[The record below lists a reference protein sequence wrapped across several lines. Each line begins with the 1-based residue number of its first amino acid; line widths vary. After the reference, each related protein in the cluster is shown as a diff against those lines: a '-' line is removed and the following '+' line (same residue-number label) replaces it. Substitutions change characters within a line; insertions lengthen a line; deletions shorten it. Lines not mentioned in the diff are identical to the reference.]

1 MSKLILP
8 AATALFL
15 LLFYLGLPDL
25 ISARISFPSTQSEN
39 EFNRSGKNTID
50 RKDLILIFCITIF
63 FGFVDFY
70 GLGNKTSVESFYNLG
85 GKSAVFTFDKP
96 SVPVETDFFTGVGYG
111 EYTFSYSE
119 NGIDYTAA
127 FSFTQN
133 AGDVLRWVRYDLSV
147 SAPVLAVRIEG
158 TGDAWLGE
166 TAFFDDNGI
175 IIHTTCSIP
184 ELTDEQKYICRTYDF
199 MNSSYFDEI
208 YHARTA
214 WEHLHNVYPYEISH
228 PPLGKLIISVGIL
241 LFGMTPFGWRFSGT
255 LFGVLMLP
263 VMYIF
268 IKKLFG
274 SRRCAVC
281 ASVVFATDFMHY
293 VQTRIATI
301 DTYAVFFILLMYLFM
316 YLFISE
322 GNLSAL
328 ALSGLFFGFGAASKW
343 TCLYAG
349 SGLAVI
355 WTVYWIINRKK
366 GFQAFLKNSIF
377 CIFFFVALPCLI
389 YYLSYLPYAWSRGIR
404 GFFNREVLDI
414 LLANQNYMF
423 SYHSKLVAEH
433 PYSSVWYQWVLN
445 IRPIL
450 YYLQYYDDG
459 TRSSFGAFLNPSLCW
474 GGLLALFV
482 LFFRAFAL
490 REKVALFILTGY
502 FAQLVPWMFVSRLT
516 FEYHYFPCSVFLVL
530 ALAYVFRLMENETK
544 RGKAYPLAFAA
555 LSGALF
561 ILFYPALSGIRVD
574 SRLASQLL
582 GWLPTW
588 PF

>member
-1 MSKLILP
+1 MSRLILP
-8 AATALFL
+8 AATAVFL

-25 ISARISFPSTQSEN
+25 CSASISLSSPQAVN
-39 EFNRSGKNTID
+39 EFSRSGKKTID
-50 RKDLILIFCITIF
+50 RTDVILILCITVF

-70 GLGNKTSVESFYNLG
+70 GLGNKTSIESFSDLG
-85 GKSAVFTFDKP
+85 GKSAVFTFDRP

-119 NGIDYTAA
+119 NGTDYTIA

-133 AGDVLRWVRYDLSV
+133 AGDVLRWKRYSMSV
-147 SAPVLAVRIEG
+147 SAPVLTVRIEG

-166 TAFFDDNGI
+166 AAFFDENGSI
-175 IIHTTCSIP
+175 IRTACSIP
-184 ELTDEQKYICRTYDF
+184 ELADEQKFVCRTSDY

-228 PPLGKLIISVGIL
+228 PPLGKLIIAVGIL

-268 IKKLFG
+268 VKKMFG
-274 SRRCAVC
+274 SRCCSVC
-281 ASVVFATDFMHY
+281 ATVVFATDFMHF

-322 GNLSAL
+322 ENNSAL
-328 ALSGLFFGFGAASKW
+328 AFSGLFFGLGAASKW

-349 SGLAVI
+349 AGLAVI
-355 WTVYWIINRKK
+355 WAVYWIVNRTK
-366 GFQAFLKNSIF
+366 GLSAFLKNSLL
-377 CIFFFVALPCLI
+377 CVIFFIVLPCLI
-389 YYLSYLPYAWSRGIR
+389 YYLSYLPYASARGIQ
-404 GFFNREVLDI
+404 GCFSREGLNI
-414 LLANQNYMF
+414 LLDNQKYMF
-423 SYHSKLVAEH
+423 SYHSNLVAEH

-459 TRSSFGAFLNPSLCW
+459 TRSSFGAFLNPALCW

-482 LFFRAFAL
+482 LLFRAIAL
-490 REKVALFILTGY
+490 CEKEALFILAGY
-502 FAQLVPWMFVSRLT
+502 FAQLVPWVFVKRLT
-516 FEYHYFPCSVFLVL
+516 FEYHYFPCSIFLVL
-530 ALAYVFRLMENETK
+530 ALSYVFRLFENETK
-544 RGKAYPLAFAA
+544 RGKVYPFAFAA

-561 ILFYPALSGIRVD
+561 ILFYPVLSGIRVD
-574 SRLASQLL
+574 SSLASQLL

>member
-8 AATALFL
+8 VATAVFL

-25 ISARISFPSTQSEN
+25 RFARLSLPGQD
-39 EFNRSGKNTID
+39 EFLRGKYDKKAVD
-50 RKDLILIFCITIF
+50 RKDIFLILIITAL
-63 FGFVDFY
+63 FGFVDFFS
-70 GLGNKTSVESFYNLG
+70 LGNRTSVESFVMLG
-85 GKSAVFTFDKP
+85 GKSAVFTFESP
-96 SVPVETDFFTGVGYG
+96 SVPVEADFFTGVGYG
-111 EYTFSYSE
+111 EYTFSFSE
-119 NGIDYTAA
+119 DGSDFTEA

-133 AGDVLRWVRYDLSV
+133 AGDVLRWEKTGMAVTS
-147 SAPVLAVRIEG
+147 PVICIRISG
-158 TGDAWLGE
+158 SGDAWLGE
-166 TAFFDDNGI
+166 AAFYDAQGNLI
-175 IIHTTCSIP
+175 PAVCSIP
-184 ELTDEQKYICRTYDF
+184 ELSDEQAYVCRTYNF

-214 WEHLHNVYPYEISH
+214 WEHLNNVYPYEISH
-228 PPLGKLIISVGIL
+228 PPLGKLIISLGIL

-263 VMYIF
+263 VMYVF
-268 IKKLFG
+268 VKKLFG

-281 ASVVFATDFMHY
+281 ATVVFAADFMHY

-316 YLFISE
+316 YIFISE
-322 GNLSAL
+322 DSNAAL
-328 ALSGLFFGFGAASKW
+328 ALSGLFFGLGAASKW

-349 SGLAVI
+349 AGLAVI
-355 WTVYWIINRKK
+355 WAVYWFVNRKK
-366 GFQAFLKNSIF
+366 GQAAFLRNVLL
-377 CIFFFVALPCLI
+377 CLVFFVALPCLI
-389 YYLSYLPYAWSRGIR
+389 YYLSYIPYFRAGGAGRIFSR
-404 GFFNREVLDI
+404 EALDI
-414 LLANQNYMF
+414 VLANQEYMF

-450 YYLQYYDDG
+450 YYLEYFDDG
-459 TRSSFGAFLNPSLCW
+459 TRSSFGAFLNPALCW

-482 LFFRAFAL
+482 LIFRGIAL
-490 REKVALFILTGY
+490 REREALFILAGY
-502 FAQLVPWMFVSRLT
+502 FAQLVPWMFVTRLT
-516 FEYHYFPCSVFLVL
+516 FEYHYFPSSVFLVL
-530 ALAYVFRLMENETK
+530 ALAYIFRLMENETEH
-544 RGKAYPLAFAA
+544 GKAYPVAFAA
-555 LSGALF
+555 LSVALF
-561 ILFYPALSGIRVD
+561 ILFYPVLSGLRAD

>member
-8 AATALFL
+8 VATAVFL

-25 ISARISFPSTQSEN
+25 RFARLSLPGQD
-39 EFNRSGKNTID
+39 EFLRGKYDKKAVD
-50 RKDLILIFCITIF
+50 RKDIFLILIITAL
-63 FGFVDFY
+63 FGFVDFFS
-70 GLGNKTSVESFYNLG
+70 LGNRTSVESFVMLG
-85 GKSAVFTFDKP
+85 GKSAVFTFESP
-96 SVPVETDFFTGVGYG
+96 SVPVEADFFTGVGYG
-111 EYTFSYSE
+111 EYTFSFSE
-119 NGIDYTAA
+119 DGSDFTEA

-133 AGDVLRWVRYDLSV
+133 AGDVLRWEKTGMAVTS
-147 SAPVLAVRIEG
+147 PVICIRISG
-158 TGDAWLGE
+158 SGDAWLGE
-166 TAFFDDNGI
+166 AAFYDAQGNLI
-175 IIHTTCSIP
+175 PAVCSIP
-184 ELTDEQKYICRTYDF
+184 ELSDEQAYVCRTYNF

-214 WEHLHNVYPYEISH
+214 WEHLNNVYPYEISH
-228 PPLGKLIISVGIL
+228 PPLGKLIISLGIL

-263 VMYIF
+263 VMYVF
-268 IKKLFG
+268 VKKLFG

-281 ASVVFATDFMHY
+281 ATVVFAADFMHY

-316 YLFISE
+316 YIFISE
-322 GNLSAL
+322 ESNAAL
-328 ALSGLFFGFGAASKW
+328 ALSGLFFGLGAASKW

-349 SGLAVI
+349 AGLAVI
-355 WTVYWIINRKK
+355 WAVYWFVNRKK
-366 GFQAFLKNSIF
+366 GQAAFLRNVLL
-377 CIFFFVALPCLI
+377 CLVFFVALPCLI
-389 YYLSYLPYAWSRGIR
+389 YYLSYIPYFRAGGAGRIFSR
-404 GFFNREVLDI
+404 EALDI
-414 LLANQNYMF
+414 VLANQEYMF

-450 YYLQYYDDG
+450 YYLEYFDDG
-459 TRSSFGAFLNPSLCW
+459 TRSSFGAFLNPALCW

-482 LFFRAFAL
+482 LIFRGIVL
-490 REKVALFILTGY
+490 REQEALFILAGY
-502 FAQLVPWMFVSRLT
+502 FAQLVPWMFVTRLT
-516 FEYHYFPCSVFLVL
+516 FEYHYFPSSVFLVL
-530 ALAYVFRLMENETK
+530 ALAYIFRLMENETEH
-544 RGKAYPLAFAA
+544 GKAYTVAFAA
-555 LSGALF
+555 LSVALF
-561 ILFYPALSGIRVD
+561 ILFYPALSGLRAD